1 MHNIET
7 LYFFI
12 FVFTNLVI
20 LKNITK
26 FISALLQK
34 EPKPLD
40 YSNRELI
47 ALALSISYTITY
59 LIQR

>member
-40 YSNRELI
+40 YSNWELI

>member
-12 FVFTNLVI
+12 FVFTDLVI
-20 LKNITK
+20 LKNIIK

-40 YSNRELI
+40 YSNGELI
-47 ALALSISYTITY
+47 ALALSISYT
-59 LIQR
+59 

>member
-7 LYFFI
+7 IYFFI

-40 YSNRELI
+40 YSNGELI